1 MQLPS
6 FALGKFIHV
15 LGTMQNGVYLLV
27 YQCAALSLV
36 KLTVLSVLTIIQVA
50 LQKPY
55 VSVQIQEG
63 KKKKFS
69 PKSQNKAL
77 KQALVN
83 YFKLIPC

>member
-55 VSVQIQEG
+55 VSVQIQEE
-63 KKKKFS
+63 KKKFS
-69 PKSQNKAL
+69 LKSQNKAL

>member
-36 KLTVLSVLTIIQVA
+36 KLTVHSVLTIIQVA

-55 VSVQIQEG
+55 VSVQIQEE
-63 KKKKFS
+63 KKKFS
-69 PKSQNKAL
+69 LKSQNKAL

>member
-55 VSVQIQEG
+55 VSVQIQEE
-63 KKKKFS
+63 KKKFS
-69 PKSQNKAL
+69 LKSQNKAL
-77 KQALVN
+77 KQASVN